1 MMNFDE
7 FLESVKE
14 RIQAVVPDAEVRIQ
28 HVNKLQGESYTG
40 ISVQPEGANAAATF
54 NINHAYERYQ
64 ADQSK
69 VSSILDKIAADA
81 KETAGSMPVFNI
93 RDITDYETVKNNLLM
108 QVVPAEANKEMLEGI
123 PHKTVGDIAVV
134 YRIDL
139 QDATTLVTNQLL
151 EEYGIS
157 AGQLHADAVTAQIAN
172 HPPVLKNMSEIM
184 AEMSGGM
191 FDIPE
196 SPMWVASIEGGMNG
210 LQKDLAE
217 TSSFFRLPCMRS
229 CLFLMTVHLS
239 EQNSKT
245 WSEE

>member
-28 HVNKLQGESYTG
+28 QVNKLQGESYTG

-54 NINHAYERYQ
+54 NINHAYEYYQ

-81 KETAGSMPVFNI
+81 KEIAGSMPIFNI

-108 QVVPAEANKEMLEGI
+108 QVVPVEANKEMLKGI

-151 EEYGIS
+151 EEYGIT
-157 AGQLHADAVTAQIAN
+157 AGQLHADAVTAQ
-172 HPPVLKNMSEIM
+172 
-184 AEMSGGM
+184 
-191 FDIPE
+191 
-196 SPMWVASIEGGMNG
+196 
-210 LQKDLAE
+210 LQ
-217 TSSFFRLPCMRS
+217 SS
-229 CLFLMTVHLS
+229 HY
-239 EQNSKT
+239 
-245 WSEE
+245 